1 MISHQQLVETAQI
14 LIQIELGDELTQLVI
29 ELFKDRIKLHVQT
42 KCSRVWNR
50 PVLQDLSKW
59 THQILVP
66 KLGDILPSC
75 NLSSLDVLVKNELVK
90 LRVGESFDIVVDY
103 PDSTFALEELRACMS
118 TPEQNAQLVNTFI
131 HLSRK
136 RLLHAGVNTID
147 IIKCY
152 ISTIRSFLII
162 DHRGVL
168 LDKVCRPIRAY
179 LRDRE
184 DTIERIVFALL
195 DTSTDN
201 KLIELA
207 IELRQSDK
215 KKHLTQ
221 EMERDL
227 DWTPDPVDALP
238 DFRKGVV
245 EDVVESLLSIFDS
258 KDVFMSELTKVF
270 SEQLLRITNYDV
282 REVYGKL
289 QLLKSRFGNSE
300 FGSLDVMM
308 KDIIQSR
315 KLDKLINSDKV
326 HASIISH
333 MYWPELPE
341 EKFKLPD
348 EIQTNLQNY
357 EEEFKRKKK
366 GRKLTIFPSLTY
378 VDIDVEIGNQVRN
391 FKVSADKASILY
403 SFLDIPKGSEVK
415 LAIICMKLQ
424 MSLKL
429 VSEGLLFWVK
439 QGVLKDCGINTYK
452 INE

>member
-1 MISHQQLVETAQI
+1 
-14 LIQIELGDELTQLVI
+14 
-29 ELFKDRIKLHVQT
+29 
-42 KCSRVWNR
+42 
-50 PVLQDLSKW
+50 
-59 THQILVP
+59 
-66 KLGDILPSC
+66 
-75 NLSSLDVLVKNELVK
+75 
-90 LRVGESFDIVVDY
+90 
-103 PDSTFALEELRACMS
+103 MS

-215 KKHLTQ
+215 KKHLTH
-221 EMERDL
+221 EVERDL

-366 GRKLTIFPSLTY
+366 GRKLTIFP
-378 VDIDVEIGNQVRN
+378 
-391 FKVSADKASILY
+391 
-403 SFLDIPKGSEVK
+403 
-415 LAIICMKLQ
+415 
-424 MSLKL
+424 
-429 VSEGLLFWVK
+429 LLFY
-439 QGVLKDCGINTYK
+439 IPF
-452 INE
+452 